1 MNLDPTLILHKKVN
15 QKWIKGQD
23 LRATIPKLLK
33 EYLYIYKCSYFGASK
48 WFLRYDPKAE
58 VTKENYVT
66 WISLKF
72 LKILLQV
79 QYRENE
85 KTTLSKNICKAHI

>member
-1 MNLDPTLILHKKVN
+1 MDQGSKFKSYNSKTLERIL
-15 QKWIKGQD
+15 I
-23 LRATIPKLLK
+23 
-33 EYLYIYKCSYFGASK
+33 YIYKCSYFGASK